1 MIEMIKKCL
10 KHKPHYAKLFSR
22 FDASKQE
29 LVDVMRDQH
38 NHLLSDLIL
47 NQQKPEY
54 ANGFTFCH
62 SVFNNLE
69 IVKDKR

>member
-1 MIEMIKKCL
+1 MIKKLL
-10 KHKPHYAKLFSR
+10 KHKPHYAKLFLR
-22 FDASKQE
+22 FDASKQD

-54 ANGFTFCH
+54 ANGFNFCH